1 MPSRATGS
9 VISWI
14 GKGSTML
21 TRSSASQISGSTPS
35 SRKVV
40 RLIASHMLVRTVAG
54 RQRRVSLVR
63 RGAGTLCKHLAPACP
78 CGRVTGESLTSV
90 TATCVNAVPCG
101 SCHDTHQP
109 PGTRSGGPRTQIRC
123 RAWNRR
129 PSTIP
134 PTGPRRWTCW
144 EFSRTAS

>member
-40 RLIASHMLVRTVAG
+40 RLIASHMLERTVAG
-54 RQRRVSLVR
+54 RQRRIKPRQKR
-63 RGAGTLCKHLAPACP
+63 RGDTVQAP
-78 CGRVTGESLTSV
+78 RTSV
-90 TATCVNAVPCG
+90 PMWARHRRITDQCNRNPRQRCFVCFAPRSFSGPV
-101 SCHDTHQP
+101 QP
-109 PGTRSGGPRTQIRC
+109 GPDH
-123 RAWNRR
+123 
-129 PSTIP
+129 
-134 PTGPRRWTCW
+134 G
-144 EFSRTAS
+144 